1 MDRVGEAST
10 FSAIGFDAES
20 IKRQLFRESMTVPLY
35 AVVAG
40 TIAALMS
47 VTSAIPAVSLFT
59 WATMLA
65 IVALLL
71 LIAWG
76 FTFLSSKM
84 NQKNTTLTY

>member
-20 IKRQLFRESMTVPLY
+20 IKRQLFRESMAVPLY

-40 TIAALMS
+40 TIAALVS

-65 IVALLL
+65 ILVLLL
-71 LIAWG
+71 VIAWG
-76 FTFLSSKM
+76 FILLSSKI
-84 NQKNTTLTY
+84 NQNITFCS